1 LGRDVDYTEKDVSE
15 IARAFTGWQTD
26 EYGKHIVVERL
37 HDSDEKTIFGK
48 TGHFN
53 GEDVLNMILEN
64 KHTADHITTKIYK
77 FFVKETVDETHI
89 EELSEVFYNANYN
102 ITVVMKHLFNA
113 PWFYESKGQLIKG
126 PIEFLVGLGK
136 LFDLKYPHQKTIQ
149 GVQYYLGQVL
159 FDPPNVAGWA
169 GGRHWIDASRFAL
182 RLRLPSLILNKGYIM
197 DELSPE
203 LDEMITKKQKKKDFK
218 FAETIDWDAFWK
230 KNKGVPIFDVLIRT
244 ENQTLKDNH
253 KEAVA
258 KNIIHL
264 LSTPDFQ
271 LT

>member
-1 LGRDVDYTEKDVSE
+1 
-15 IARAFTGWQTD
+15 
-26 EYGKHIVVERL
+26 
-37 HDSDEKTIFGK
+37 
-48 TGHFN
+48 
-53 GEDVLNMILEN
+53 
-64 KHTADHITTKIYK
+64 
-77 FFVKETVDETHI
+77 
-89 EELSEVFYNANYN
+89 
-102 ITVVMKHLFNA
+102 
-113 PWFYESKGQLIKG
+113 
-126 PIEFLVGLGK
+126 
-136 LFDLKYPHQKTIQ
+136 
-149 GVQYYLGQVL
+149 
-159 FDPPNVAGWA
+159 
-169 GGRHWIDASRFAL
+169 
-182 RLRLPSLILNKGYIM
+182 M